1 MRQVNLYIYYH
12 ILYYPPKNINYSNNV
27 TIANQMPSDHQAY
40 DYYDV
45 DIRFNMISNDLSNR
59 VEYHDI
65 YYLHAVL
72 VGCQNPKFFRK
83 FKFF

>member
-1 MRQVNLYIYYH
+1 
-12 ILYYPPKNINYSNNV
+12 
-27 TIANQMPSDHQAY
+27 MPSDHQAY

-45 DIRFNMISNDLSNR
+45 DIRFNMISKDLSNR

-72 VGCQNPKFFRK
+72 VGGSFASTLVNDDHINDLDNHFSTKIC
-83 FKFF
+83 